1 MKKIAENIYEHNG
14 YKVMA
19 VPLDIRMPCCRCP
32 FDMNACNVEFICSDI
47 IGKNKEFIRVIENKG
62 E

>member
-1 MKKIAENIYEHNG
+1 MEKVAENIYEHKG

-19 VPLDIRMPCCRCP
+19 VPLDRRMPCCRCP
-32 FDMNACNVEFICSDI
+32 FAMNACNVDFICSEI
-47 IGKNKEFIRVIENKG
+47 IGENKEFVRANE